1 MPLKG
6 PELSVNKLAEYV
18 CSRAGR
24 QRRIL
29 YERKYPDPEFS
40 TGMFHREAA
49 EVVTK
54 YLADGC
60 VDATPIMAKS
70 AALAQLKPDKIGT
83 ARRINAN
90 IDALERFADMLDEI
104 DLQAAQT
111 ELGAHSPPKLTFHG
125 VKISVRPEIILR
137 AAGPKGQSLIGAVK
151 LHFTKTHCH
160 DGESAGYVSAA
171 VQEYLRN
178 HVAQGDEVVAAQLCP
193 VIDVGAGTLFQGVKS
208 TARRLKDIEAECQ
221 NIHALWPTI

>member
-1 MPLKG
+1 MPVKS
-6 PELSVNKLAEYV
+6 PTLSVNKLAEYV

-40 TGMFHREAA
+40 AGMFHREAA
-49 EVVTK
+49 EAVTR

-60 VDATPIMAKS
+60 VDATPITKE
-70 AALAQLKPDKIGT
+70 LGVLGQLKPSKIGT

-90 IDALERFADMLDEI
+90 IDALDRFADMLDDI
-104 DLQAAQT
+104 DFQGADAT
-111 ELGAHSPPKLTFHG
+111 LGAHNPTPLTFHG
-125 VKISVRPEIILR
+125 VKVSVRPEIILR
-137 AAGPKGQSLIGAVK
+137 ATGPKKQQMVGAVK

-171 VQEYLRN
+171 VQEYLRC
-178 HVAQGDEVVAAQLCP
+178 HVIQGDEIVAPQLCP
-193 VIDVGAGTLFQGVKS
+193 VIDIGSGTVFPGVRAIS
-208 TARRLKDIEAECQ
+208 NRLKDIEAACQ
-221 NIHALWPTI
+221 NIHALWPSI

>member
-1 MPLKG
+1 MPIKG

-18 CSRAGR
+18 CCRAGR

-29 YERKYPDPEFS
+29 HERKYPDPEFS

-49 EVVTK
+49 DAVTK

-60 VDATPIMAKS
+60 IDASPITAKL
-70 AALAQLKPDKIGT
+70 AALGQLKPDKIGT

-90 IDALERFADMLDEI
+90 IDALDRFADMLDEI
-104 DLQAAQT
+104 DFQGAT
-111 ELGAHSPPKLTFHG
+111 PSLGAHSPPKLTFHG
-125 VKISVRPEIILR
+125 VKVSVRPEIILR
-137 AAGPKGQSLIGAVK
+137 AQGPKGQPLVGAVK

-171 VQEYLRN
+171 VQEYLRC
-178 HVAQGDEVVAAQLCP
+178 HLIQGDEVVASHLCP
-193 VIDVGAGTLFQGVKS
+193 VIDIGSGQVFPGVKA
-208 TARRLKDIEAECQ
+208 TAKRLKDIEAECQ
-221 NIHALWPTI
+221 NIQALWPTI

>member
-18 CSRAGR
+18 CCRAGR

-49 EVVTK
+49 EAVTK

-60 VDATPIMAKS
+60 VDPSPIGNK
-70 AALAQLKPDKIGT
+70 LASLGQLNPDKIGT

-90 IDALERFADMLDEI
+90 IDALDRFADMLDDIDFQGASTEI
-104 DLQAAQT
+104 
-111 ELGAHSPPKLTFHG
+111 GAHNPQKLTFHT

-137 AAGPKGQSLIGAVK
+137 AKGPKGQNMVGAVK

-160 DGESAGYVSAA
+160 DGESAGYVSAV
-171 VQEYLRN
+171 VQEYLRSYIIS
-178 HVAQGDEVVAAQLCP
+178 GDEIVAPHLCP
-193 VIDVGAGTLFQGVKS
+193 VIDIGSGTVFPGAKA
-208 TARRLKDIEAECQ
+208 TAKRLKDIDAECQ
-221 NIHALWPTI
+221 NIQALWPSI